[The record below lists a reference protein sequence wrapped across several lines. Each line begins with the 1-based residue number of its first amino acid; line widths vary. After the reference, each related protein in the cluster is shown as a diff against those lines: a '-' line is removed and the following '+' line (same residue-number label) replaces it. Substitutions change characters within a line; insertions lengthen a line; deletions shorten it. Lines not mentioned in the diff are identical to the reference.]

1 MNNLQGADE
10 RNAYDLI
17 DLDKAD
23 ESEKADFNRAITGE
37 ELMARIEKDIREA
50 FRRRRPPVTIVSLG
64 PGDPELITLKGLN
77 RLRAADVIY
86 CPSTAGSDGTQT
98 SRAADILQSLAI
110 SPSVIHCFSVTMRD
124 DRAAALADYGRV
136 VEQIATDWASGRR
149 VAVTAEG
156 DAGFYSSSG
165 YVSTLLSARDIP
177 TERIAGVP
185 AFIACAASEG
195 VVVAEQNEE
204 TDILTTLTSPSD
216 LLRRVTSG
224 RSVVL
229 MKPSRYVSA
238 VKVAL
243 TQAPADIVFHYFE
256 HTGANSRAYYTSDRT
271 DIALR
276 PFPYFSLLIV
286 RKA

>member
-1 MNNLQGADE
+1 MNKLQGADE

-23 ESEKADFNRAITGE
+23 ESEKADFNPGSISQVTPTLTQEGQP
-37 ELMARIEKDIREA
+37 EA
-50 FRRRRPPVTIVSLG
+50 QPRRRPPVTIVSLG

-77 RLRAADVIY
+77 RLRTAEVIY
-86 CPSTAGSDGTQT
+86 CPSTAGADGTQT

-110 SPSVIHCFSVTMRD
+110 SPSAIRCFSVTMRD

-136 VEQIATDWASGRR
+136 VEQIAADWAAGRR

-165 YVSTLLSARDIP
+165 YVSALLSARDIP

-224 RSVVL
+224 RSLVL

-238 VKVAL
+238 VKAAL
-243 TQAPADIVFHYFE
+243 TEAPADVIFHYFE
-256 HTGANSRAYYTSDRT
+256 HTGANAQAYYTSDRT
-271 DIALR
+271 AIALR

>member
-1 MNNLQGADE
+1 MNNIQAAEE

-17 DLDKAD
+17 PLDKAN
-23 ESEKADFNRAITGE
+23 ESKKADFSPGSIGQVTPTLTQEGQP
-37 ELMARIEKDIREA
+37 EA
-50 FRRRRPPVTIVSLG
+50 QPYRRPPVTIVSLG

-77 RLRAADVIY
+77 KLRAADVIY
-86 CPSTAGSDGTQT
+86 CPATAGSDGTRT

-110 SPSVIHCFSVTMRD
+110 SPSAIHSFSVTMRD

-136 VEQIATDWASGRR
+136 VEQIAADWAAGRR

-165 YVSTLLSARDIP
+165 YVSALLSARDIP

-224 RSVVL
+224 RSLVL
-229 MKPSRYVSA
+229 MKPSRYAST
-238 VKVAL
+238 VKAAL
-243 TQAPADIVFHYFE
+243 TEAPADVTFHYFE
-256 HTGANSRAYYTSDRT
+256 HTGSNARAYYTSDRT
-271 DIALR
+271 AIALR

-286 RKA
+286 CKA

>member
-1 MNNLQGADE
+1 MNNLQAADE

-17 DLDKAD
+17 PLGKAN
-23 ESEKADFNRAITGE
+23 ESKKADFSPGSIGQVTPTLTKEGQP
-37 ELMARIEKDIREA
+37 EA
-50 FRRRRPPVTIVSLG
+50 QPRRRPPVTIVSLG

-77 RLRAADVIY
+77 KLRAADVIY
-86 CPSTAGSDGTQT
+86 CPATAGPDGTLT

-110 SPSVIHCFSVTMRD
+110 SPSAIRCFSVTMRD
-124 DRAAALADYGRV
+124 DRSAALADYGRV
-136 VEQIATDWASGRR
+136 VEQIAADWAAGRR

-165 YVSTLLSARDIP
+165 YVSALLSARDIP

-243 TQAPADIVFHYFE
+243 TQAPANIVFHYFE
-256 HTGANSRAYYTSDRT
+256 HTGANARAYYTSDRT
-271 DIALR
+271 AIALR

>member
-1 MNNLQGADE
+1 MNKLQGADE

-23 ESEKADFNRAITGE
+23 ENEKADFSPGSIGQVTPTLTQEGQP
-37 ELMARIEKDIREA
+37 EA
-50 FRRRRPPVTIVSLG
+50 QPHRHTPVTIVSLG

-124 DRAAALADYGRV
+124 DRSAALADYGRV
-136 VEQIATDWASGRR
+136 VEQIAADWAAGRQ

-165 YVSTLLSARDIP
+165 YVSALLAARDIP

-224 RSVVL
+224 RSLVL

-238 VKVAL
+238 VKAAL
-243 TQAPADIVFHYFE
+243 TEAPADVIFHYFE
-256 HTGANSRAYYTSDRT
+256 HTGANARAYYTSDRT
-271 DIALR
+271 AIALR

>member
-23 ESEKADFNRAITGE
+23 ESEKADFNRAITEE

-50 FRRRRPPVTIVSLG
+50 FRRRHPPVTIVSLG

-110 SPSVIHCFSVTMRD
+110 SPSAIRSFSVTMRD

-165 YVSTLLSARDIP
+165 YVSALLSARDIP

-238 VKVAL
+238 VKAAL
-243 TQAPADIVFHYFE
+243 TEAPADIVFHYFE
-256 HTGANSRAYYTSDRT
+256 HTGANARAYYTSDRT
-271 DIALR
+271 AIALR

>member
-1 MNNLQGADE
+1 MNNIQAADE

-17 DLDKAD
+17 DLDKAN
-23 ESEKADFNRAITGE
+23 ESEKADFSPGSIGQVTPTLTQEGQP
-37 ELMARIEKDIREA
+37 EA
-50 FRRRRPPVTIVSLG
+50 QPHRHPPVTIVSLG

-77 RLRAADVIY
+77 KLRAADVIY
-86 CPSTAGSDGTQT
+86 CPATAGPDGTLT

-110 SPSVIHCFSVTMRD
+110 SPSAIRSFSVTMRD

-136 VEQIATDWASGRR
+136 VEQIAADWASGRR

-165 YVSTLLSARDIP
+165 YVSALLSARDIP

-204 TDILTTLTSPSD
+204 TDILTTLASPSD

-256 HTGANSRAYYTSDRT
+256 HTGANARAYYTSDRT
-271 DIALR
+271 AIAQR

>member
-1 MNNLQGADE
+1 MNKLQSADE

-23 ESEKADFNRAITGE
+23 ESDKANFNRAITGE

-77 RLRAADVIY
+77 KLRAADVIY
-86 CPSTAGSDGTQT
+86 CPATAGPDGTLT

-110 SPSVIHCFSVTMRD
+110 SPSAIRSFSVTMRD

-136 VEQIATDWASGRR
+136 VEQIAADWAAGRR

-165 YVSTLLSARDIP
+165 YVSALLSARDIP

-216 LLRRVTSG
+216 LLHRVTSG

-256 HTGANSRAYYTSDRT
+256 HTGANSQAYYTSDRT
-271 DIALR
+271 AIAQR

>member
-23 ESEKADFNRAITGE
+23 ESEKADFSPGSIGQVTPTLTQEGQP
-37 ELMARIEKDIREA
+37 EA
-50 FRRRRPPVTIVSLG
+50 QPHRHPPVTIVSLG

-77 RLRAADVIY
+77 KLRAADVIY

-124 DRAAALADYGRV
+124 DRSAALADYGRV
-136 VEQIATDWASGRR
+136 VEQIAADWASGRR

-165 YVSTLLSARDIP
+165 YVSALLSARDIP

-256 HTGANSRAYYTSDRT
+256 HTGANSLAYYTSDRT

-276 PFPYFSLLIV
+276 LFPYFSLLIV

>member
-1 MNNLQGADE
+1 
-10 RNAYDLI
+10 
-17 DLDKAD
+17 
-23 ESEKADFNRAITGE
+23 
-37 ELMARIEKDIREA
+37 
-50 FRRRRPPVTIVSLG
+50 
-64 PGDPELITLKGLN
+64 
-77 RLRAADVIY
+77 
-86 CPSTAGSDGTQT
+86 
-98 SRAADILQSLAI
+98 
-110 SPSVIHCFSVTMRD
+110 MRD

-136 VEQIATDWASGRR
+136 VEQIAADWAAGRQ

-165 YVSTLLSARDIP
+165 YVSALLSARDIP

-216 LLRRVTSG
+216 LLRRVASG

-238 VKVAL
+238 VKAAL
-243 TQAPADIVFHYFE
+243 TEAPADIIFHYFE

-271 DIALR
+271 AIALR